1 MSLELCLYLIAFIL
15 FLSIFA
21 SGMIWGA
28 VLAGVPNLYI
38 VMGVLI
44 IFAIGAGIFKMV
56 GRSQSRTSPRD

>member
-1 MSLELCLYLIAFIL
+1 MSLQLCFYLIAFIL

-38 VMGVLI
+38 VMGMAI
-44 IFAIGAGIFKMV
+44 ILAIGAGIFKMLD
-56 GRSQSRTSPRD
+56 RSQNRTTARE